1 MPTPTAT
8 TPIDVV
14 DNEDRLVGTVP
25 RGKALSSG
33 SNFRT
38 AHVFV
43 FNGNEELLLQ
53 RLASSRQRHPDR
65 WGSSVAAYLFAG
77 ESYEHAAARRLKEEL
92 GLGAPIHPVGKLGM
106 HDERSLKFVELFR
119 TEDDQARIV
128 EPDHISALRYAPL
141 AQIGQEIL
149 VDPNRFTPTFVQLFG
164 AYSSSFG

>member
-14 DNEDRLVGTVP
+14 DDEDRLVGTVP
-25 RGKALSSG
+25 RGEALRTG

-43 FNGNEELLLQ
+43 FNADGDLLLQ

-77 ESYEHAAARRLKEEL
+77 ESYEHAAARRLEEEL
-92 GLGAPIHPVGKLGM
+92 GIRASIHAVGKLEM
-106 HDERSLKFVELFR
+106 HDKRSLKFVELFR
-119 TEDDQARIV
+119 ANDDQAQIA
-128 EPDHISALRYAPL
+128 EPEHISALRFAPL
-141 AQIGQEIL
+141 ARIEREIQI
-149 VDPNRFTPTFVQLFG
+149 NRFRFTPTFVQLFRAFG
-164 AYSSSFG
+164 SSLG